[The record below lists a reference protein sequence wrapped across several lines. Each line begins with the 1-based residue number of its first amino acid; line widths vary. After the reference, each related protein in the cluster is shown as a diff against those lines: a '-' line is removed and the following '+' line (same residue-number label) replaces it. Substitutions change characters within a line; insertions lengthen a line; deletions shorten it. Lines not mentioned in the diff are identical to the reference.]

1 MLIKTVLNACFVQM
15 AAQYPVALF
24 YDFKVTC
31 SGSSSTASKVDI
43 RRLEALL
50 ANPTM
55 EKFVDA
61 LRL

>member
-1 MLIKTVLNACFVQM
+1 M
-15 AAQYPVALF
+15 AGQYPVALY

-31 SGSSSTASKVDI
+31 SGSSSSAFKVDT
-43 RRLEALL
+43 RRLGALL